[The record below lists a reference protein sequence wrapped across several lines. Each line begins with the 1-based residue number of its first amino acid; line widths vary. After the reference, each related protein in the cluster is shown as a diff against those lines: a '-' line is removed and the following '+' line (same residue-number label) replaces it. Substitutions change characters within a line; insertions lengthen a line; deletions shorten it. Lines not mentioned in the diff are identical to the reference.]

1 MVGKN
6 SEYDKRRRATTEKTS
21 VAGTTIKGETIMDM
35 EALYELPSWEWPE
48 GTKEKLLAVVQNA
61 KAPTEDREMAAE
73 LLSDISVMDD
83 NVAGVLLKIAADPD
97 ENPSLRGTAAI
108 ALGAALEYVD
118 VEGFDDPEE
127 NPLSEQAYEEIQETF
142 YKLYH
147 DPRTPEDV
155 RRHVFEGSVRAPL
168 EWHREAIAG
177 AYASKDDDWKLTA
190 VFAMRWVDGFEK
202 EILESLK
209 SKDPDILYQAVCA
222 AGAWGISEAAPVLEK
237 ILQSEE
243 IDEDLLFATIDAVAT
258 VMPERAPE
266 VLGDLLNS
274 DDPDIVDAVEEA
286 LSMAK
291 SILAME
297 QDSGNG
303 AE

>member
-1 MVGKN
+1 
-6 SEYDKRRRATTEKTS
+6 
-21 VAGTTIKGETIMDM
+21 MDM
-35 EALYELPSWEWPE
+35 EALYDRPSWEWPQ
-48 GTKEKLLAVVQNA
+48 GTKEKLVTLVHST
-61 KAPTEDREMAAE
+61 KAPTEDREIAAE

-83 NVAGVLLKIAADPD
+83 HVAHILLNIAANPN
-97 ENPSLRGTAAI
+97 ENPSLRGTAAV

-127 NPLSEQAYEEIQETF
+127 NPLSQEAFKHIQQTF
-142 YKLYH
+142 YKLFH

-190 VFAMRWVDGFEK
+190 VFAMRWVDGYER
-202 EILESLK
+202 EIMESLNA
-209 SKDPDILYQAVCA
+209 KDPDILYQAVCA
-222 AGAWGISEAAPVLEK
+222 AGAWGISEAASVLEE

-266 VLGDLLNS
+266 VLGDLRNS
-274 DDPDIVDAVEEA
+274 DDPDIVDAVEDA
-286 LSMAK
+286 LSTARSLLTLK
-291 SILAME
+291 